1 MLICDNAIREEGSR
15 KISLIGV
22 FASILSSTF
31 PAVHGSLCVYVN
43 LGEAEGRY
51 QLRLELLRA
60 DTMQVIGR
68 GESSIEPSDRME
80 PTEIV
85 FEMQGLLFE
94 YPGRYEFVLHAN
106 NNFVGK
112 KSFRVLK
119 LGQQPGESR

>member
-1 MLICDNAIREEGSR
+1 
-15 KISLIGV
+15 
-22 FASILSSTF
+22 
-31 PAVHGSLCVYVN
+31 
-43 LGEAEGRY
+43 
-51 QLRLELLRA
+51 
-60 DTMQVIGR
+60 MQVIGR

-112 KSFRVLK
+112 KSFRVLE